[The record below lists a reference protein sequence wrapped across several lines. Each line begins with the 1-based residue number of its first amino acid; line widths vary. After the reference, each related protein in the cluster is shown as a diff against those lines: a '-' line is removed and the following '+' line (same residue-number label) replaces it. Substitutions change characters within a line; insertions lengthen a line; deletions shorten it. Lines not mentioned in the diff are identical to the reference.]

1 MTTTYKEIAKSGA
14 KFGKSEGCVRITAF
28 ALLRVPNDF
37 HGVRWCILC
46 EYFVHDGICLYFSVV
61 NRSFFLS
68 LYTDDG
74 MWHADG
80 NMRSGI
86 KQTNCM
92 LLRIPRVDIPQR
104 FEIQRNFH
112 IVKRQ

>member
-1 MTTTYKEIAKSGA
+1 MIFME
-14 KFGKSEGCVRITAF
+14 CV
-28 ALLRVPNDF
+28 
-37 HGVRWCILC
+37 GVFYVNILC
-46 EYFVHDGICLYFSVV
+46 MTEFVCI
-61 NRSFFLS
+61 FLS

-80 NMRSGI
+80 NTRSGI

-92 LLRIPRVDIPQR
+92 LLRIPRVEIPQR

-112 IVKRQ
+112 VVKRQ